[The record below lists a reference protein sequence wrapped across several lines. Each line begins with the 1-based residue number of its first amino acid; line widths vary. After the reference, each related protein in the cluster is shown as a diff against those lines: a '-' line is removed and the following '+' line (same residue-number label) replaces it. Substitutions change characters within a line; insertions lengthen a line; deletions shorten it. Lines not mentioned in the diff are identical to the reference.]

1 MHKHLIKT
9 LLVIV
14 VSSVLGGSLLLGC
27 TQANSKQQQT
37 PQQSPFAQPADNNQ
51 ISDVRNTPIVRAV
64 RAVGP
69 AVVGITNK
77 AYARDLLR
85 GKVLVEKGSGSG
97 VIIDQNGIIVTNNHV
112 VEDAQELIVSL
123 SDGRSFPGKVLGK
136 DPMTDLAVIKVEATG
151 LPVAV
156 LGDSDNLMVGETAI
170 AIGNPLGREFQ
181 GSVTVGV
188 VSALGR
194 SIELGDRQFKL
205 IQTDAAI
212 NPGNSGGA
220 LANAYGAVIGIN
232 SAKVSLEGVEGIAFA
247 IPINSA
253 KPIIQSIIEKGRV
266 IRSYLGVGLI
276 DKRMAP
282 NFDIDLEKGVLIG
295 QIYAN
300 GPAAKAGLFEDDII
314 LSIGGKEVN
323 TIAEL
328 RTELDKYAVGTTVNV
343 VILRD
348 NNQMTIGVVLEET
361 PQKQTRLRR

>member
-1 MHKHLIKT
+1 MHKRLMKA
-9 LLVIV
+9 LLVVII
-14 VSSVLGGSLLLGC
+14 SSVLGGGLLLGC
-27 TQANSKQQQT
+27 TQVNSKQQT

-51 ISDVRNTPIVRAV
+51 ISDARNTPIVRAV

-123 SDGRSFPGKVLGK
+123 SDGRSFSGKVLGR

-151 LPVAV
+151 LPAAV

-194 SIELGDRQFKL
+194 SIEIGDRQFKL

-220 LANAYGAVIGIN
+220 LASADGAVIGIN

-276 DKRMAP
+276 DKRTAP
-282 NFDIDLEKGVLIG
+282 NFDIDLEKGVLIA

-300 GPAAKAGLFEDDII
+300 GPAAKAGLSEDDVI
-314 LSIGGKEVN
+314 LSIGDKEVN
-323 TIAEL
+323 TVVDL
-328 RTELDKYAVGTTVNV
+328 RTELDKYAVGTKVDV

-348 NNQMTIGVVLEET
+348 NKQITVGVVLEET
-361 PQKQTRLRR
+361 PQKQPRMRR